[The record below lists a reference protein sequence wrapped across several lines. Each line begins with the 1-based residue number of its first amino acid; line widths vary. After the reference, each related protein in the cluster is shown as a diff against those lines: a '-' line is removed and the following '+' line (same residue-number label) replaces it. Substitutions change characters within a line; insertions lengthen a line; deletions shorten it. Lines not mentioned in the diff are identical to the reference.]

1 MNVNLNLGVGS
12 QPKPQSDQ
20 PAIDFESK
28 TPDEIRQMTEALRVE
43 ANSLSDQQDAN
54 EKALREQREQLKTK
68 IPNITEIQEIA
79 NRRAEQLERRRR
91 FEKKILSIYNR
102 FPSILNAD
110 QPQIISTDI
119 SILNRQLELIEKRN
133 AEAKAKIA
141 DHEKKKERLQQVIVD
156 LRRQNRL
163 QDDLMNQRKQD
174 KDNLSHNLR
183 QELDAAKTLYLSD
196 GRTIERKTT
205 NAQSLSADLQAQLTS
220 LKAQFDLLTKQRS
233 SAMQSAPTQNAQ
245 ISQKLAFRQN
255 DLIRSI
261 EQFSLWWTGRRTLRH
276 LNDRIDFLNSVGQKT
291 QESFDQS
298 YKSIEFI
305 KHQNASRIE
314 ELKSL
319 QNMNSQL
326 SNSIKEKQVKR
337 KDLEEKKSNL
347 LKSFKPLPKDIDQQL
362 KTLREQQNTLENR
375 AKSLDIELQVLGV
388 NSGPSAADKRYEET
402 RRHYR
407 SQIQEAASLRKNID
421 ELKKK
426 AADQET
432 AQQSH
437 FVQPLTSIQDGR
449 LLLSDEAPY
458 TVVAA
463 SLDLL
468 EKLVFHPGNTD
479 ENYYTGLLVFIH
491 TQKNF
496 DMTFFI
502 QSLVSFF
509 NTTEFV
515 SEREERLKG
524 LIEIW
529 RKWFPNDFTEASSR
543 ATLSPLINL
552 AGTSGIY
559 DGLQHMKINIIYNIN
574 VPFNAK
580 ETRIPFSASPLVI
593 AEHFTFIELSIL
605 REIPAYEFIGCGW
618 TSTDKWN
625 KAPHIM
631 KFMEHF
637 NFISQWIVYSIIKTD
652 SVDER
657 ILLIEQ
663 WIQIMDAAA
672 EVVNY
677 QFVFEIYGALCNPAI
692 THLAS
697 TWAGINPEIMAI
709 YKKYS
714 LLTTPSGRFANYR
727 EKLEALPPEVVVP
740 YIGPF
745 LTSLVYI
752 SDGNTSTKSL
762 PGVPDPVINFQKFRS
777 YAAVLNDIMVP
788 WGKDMVFYLHE
799 DLLKRIQNIPP
810 VDLSESELFQLS
822 QKLKS

>member
-1 MNVNLNLGVGS
+1 MNVNLNLGS
-12 QPKPQSDQ
+12 SPQSRPQQTQ
-20 PAIDFESK
+20 PAVDFELKS
-28 TPDEIRQMTEALRVE
+28 PDEIRQMTEALRVE
-43 ANSLSDQQDAN
+43 ANSLTDIQDAN
-54 EKALREQREQLKTK
+54 EKTLREQREQLKTK

-119 SILNRQLELIEKRN
+119 SILTHQLQLIEKRN
-133 AEAKAKIA
+133 SEAKAKIA
-141 DHEKKKERLQQVIVD
+141 DLEKKKERFQQVIVD

-163 QDDLMNQRKQD
+163 QDDLMTQRKQD
-174 KDNLSHNLR
+174 KDNLSNNLE
-183 QELDAAKTLYLSD
+183 QELNGVKTLYHSD
-196 GRTIERKTT
+196 IKTIDRKTT
-205 NAQSLSADLQAQLTS
+205 NAEGLTNELETQLTS
-220 LKAQFDLLTKQRS
+220 LKTNFDLLTKQRS
-233 SAMQSAPTQNAQ
+233 AAMQSAPNQNAKV
-245 ISQKLAFRQN
+245 SQKIAFRQQ
-255 DLIRSI
+255 DLIKSI
-261 EQFSLWWTGRRTLRH
+261 EQFTLWWTGRRMLRH

-305 KHQNASRIE
+305 THQNASRIE

-319 QNMNSQL
+319 QNMNTQL
-326 SNSIKEKQVKR
+326 ANSIKEKQVKR

-362 KTLREQQNTLENR
+362 KSLREQQNTLDNR

-407 SQIQEAASLRKNID
+407 SQIQEAASLRKEID
-421 ELKKK
+421 QLKKK
-426 AADQET
+426 LADQEA

-449 LLLSDEAPY
+449 LLLSDDQPY

-479 ENYYTGLLVFIH
+479 DNYYTGLLVYIH

-496 DMTFFI
+496 DMPMFV
-502 QSLVSFF
+502 QSLISFF
-509 NTTEFV
+509 NSTEFV
-515 SEREERLKG
+515 TEREDRLKG

-529 RKWFPNDFTEASSR
+529 RKWFPNDFSESR
-543 ATLSPLINL
+543 ALLSPLVNL
-552 AGTSGIY
+552 AGTSSIY
-559 DGLQHMKINIIYNIN
+559 DTHQQMKINIIYNIN

-580 ETRIPFSASPLVI
+580 ETKIPFSASPLII
-593 AEHFTFIELSIL
+593 AEHFTFLELCIL
-605 REIPAYEFIGCGW
+605 REIPAYEFIGCSW
-618 TSTDKWN
+618 TSSEKWN

-631 KFMEHF
+631 KFFDHF
-637 NFISQWIVYSIIKTD
+637 NFISQWIVYSIIKTE

-657 ILLIEQ
+657 VLLIEQ

-677 QFVFEIYGALCNPAI
+677 QLVFEIYGALCNPAI
-692 THLAS
+692 THLTS
-697 TWAGINPEIMAI
+697 TWSGINPEIMSI

-727 EKLEALPPEVVVP
+727 EKLEQLPPEVVVP

-762 PGVPDPVINFQKFRS
+762 PGVPEPVINFQKFRS